1 MSSRLLKWFAV
12 SKQSQNKQVAQLSQK
27 DRVAEWVSYSQKW
40 KTGTGR
46 QCLRTLVYLQPLWRN
61 WPAKQSYSVK
71 RMRNNGYY
79 TAQGHSRSSRSVS
92 IESPYANSNW
102 HLIWY
107 RFGVIA
113 VYYSNFGHFAFL
125 SHRWGGGLGTAYDV
139 HLGKHVVDFLL
150 VLIELF
156 SLDVTVEAL
165 RAIIGSKL
173 AISLQRG
180 PVDPNF
186 HVEGVAPT
194 NLFFFSENYV
204 KWFFVWYKNLH
215 WFFFRLV
222 TIHAFELRQTG
233 RRTDRQNSHR

>member
-125 SHRWGGGLGTAYDV
+125 SHRWGGGLRDSVRCSSWKARSGLPINVNWSFFARYYGWTATSDY
-139 HLGKHVVDFLL
+139 LFKIGDF
-150 VLIELF
+150 
-156 SLDVTVEAL
+156 T
-165 RAIIGSKL
+165 
-173 AISLQRG
+173 
-180 PVDPNF
+180 PT
-186 HVEGVAPT
+186 GVGWP
-194 NLFFFSENYV
+194 
-204 KWFFVWYKNLH
+204 
-215 WFFFRLV
+215 
-222 TIHAFELRQTG
+222 
-233 RRTDRQNSHR
+233 